1 MDLSYPNTLGNLA
14 IRSIFINQ
22 LSILYSAKNHLIDNL
37 PTLINNSN
45 FNTLKLALSEQL
57 DDTHTQMI
65 SLKTIF
71 KSLNESALKDYCIGM
86 NAIIKE
92 ALDQV
97 QDDKSYRYESDMSI
111 IFYMGVIEHLQVGA
125 SKILNL
131 LALRPELREYAQLV
145 TECLDIAKDNSKLFL
160 LVAEEYLQAVN

>member
-1 MDLSYPNTLGNLA
+1 MNLIYPNTLGNSA

-37 PTLINNSN
+37 PTFIDNSN

-71 KSLNESALKDYCIGM
+71 KSLKESALKDYCIGM

-97 QDDKSYRYESDMSI
+97 YDDKLYQYESDMSI

-131 LALRPELREYAQLV
+131 LALRPELRQHAQLV
-145 TECLDIAKDNSKLFL
+145 TECLDIAMDNSKLFL
-160 LVAEEYLQAVN
+160 LVAEEYLQVVN